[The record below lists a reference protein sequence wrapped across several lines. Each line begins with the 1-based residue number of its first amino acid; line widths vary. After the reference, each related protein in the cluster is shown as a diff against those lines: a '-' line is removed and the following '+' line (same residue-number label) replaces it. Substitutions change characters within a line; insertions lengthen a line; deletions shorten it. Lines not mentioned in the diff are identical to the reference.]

1 MFYSN
6 KMCYFIVKKLAE
18 KSDFMEEK
26 TPFNDHKLFLV
37 R

>member
-6 KMCYFIVKKLAE
+6 KMCYFIVKKSAG

-26 TPFNDHKLFLV
+26 TPFNSHKPFLV